1 MEFIYRWDIH
11 QILMHKWHIAVSV
24 GMALVIFFGFRYDV
38 LGYNTFLPA
47 QDEVASM
54 AVRSLL
60 QSGAIRC
67 KEKANR
73 NDEQLALDY
82 LENANVD
89 LLYPLA
95 ENGVENQRKQTEK
108 SGGLSGRYRVG

>member
-1 MEFIYRWDIH
+1 
-11 QILMHKWHIAVSV
+11 
-24 GMALVIFFGFRYDV
+24 MALVIFFGFRYDV

-54 AVRSLL
+54 AVRSLFTAWSYPV
-60 QSGAIRC
+60 Q
-67 KEKANR
+67 EKANR

-95 ENGVENQRKQTEK
+95 ENGVENQRSKQKNPEDYLDDTVWVDVK
-108 SGGLSGRYRVG
+108 YTLKN